1 MPQYI
6 TAMFPLMISDGSVG
20 FDQIEREDIKRIV
33 YQHLQFVLFT
43 RPGEIISDHTFG
55 VGIEDYIFLQS
66 GEPKLLN
73 LQSTITKQIGRYI
86 SYLTSFKVIVSF
98 THVDYNKMSV
108 QIKYSIDHLE
118 VEEVASFIIIEDN

>member
-1 MPQYI
+1 
-6 TAMFPLMISDGSVG
+6 MISDGSVG